1 MRTLQLVQTGR
12 QEDSYSEDGCSEDWC
27 SEDWCSKDRMSA
39 VVLEGEVATLRVVLS
54 PTVLLD
60 R

>member
-1 MRTLQLVQTGR
+1 MICEDNKTGADWERRGLVQTGR
-12 QEDSYSEDGCSEDWC
+12 EEDWC
-27 SEDWCSKDRMSA
+27 SEDRMSA